1 MAFPTSVENFYF
13 RRGKFYTT
21 ACVTDDVEVA
31 KLVSA
36 LRKENS
42 ELPSGQ
48 KKIVWILSGT
58 HGDPD
63 GNLVR
68 HRDFFFED
76 KALEGQ
82 LYKAVNVFGFHNDD
96 GSMNKLRWNEYI
108 GKTGIVV
115 LAWCYSEK
123 SRTGWMKN
131 ANIVGL

>member
-31 KLVSA
+31 KLCW

-48 KKIVWILSGT
+48 KKIVWI
-58 HGDPD
+58 
-63 GNLVR
+63 R
-68 HRDFFFED
+68 
-76 KALEGQ
+76 
-82 LYKAVNVFGFHNDD
+82 AVPTAIRMEISFDTETFSSRTRPSR
-96 GSMNKLRWNEYI
+96 GSCTRRSMYSAFTTMMVMNKLRWNEYI

-115 LAWCYSEK
+115 LGAGA
-123 SRTGWMKN
+123 TAKN
-131 ANIVGL
+131 PAPAG